1 MFPSQLATFPA
12 QYREEEASEEAS
24 QAAGGQAPL
33 PPLRLPSPLPCH
45 ACLHCGSPDSQLIA
59 ALVSITVITII
70 CFHLAP
76 AHFLTRKAA
85 CLSPL
90 LCPRMLPTGLPVL
103 RRKLGRHNEQLRP
116 QVTHTVLLK
125 VLERSCCFQNSGSPC
140 SYPPNHP
147 WFFKNNLPAQNCK
160 K

>member
-1 MFPSQLATFPA
+1 M
-12 QYREEEASEEAS
+12 EEAGGGRTVITYVPSRWQLSLPNTGKRQSEEAS

-33 PPLRLPSPLPCH
+33 PRCGCRPTLPVS
-45 ACLHCGSPDSQLIA
+45 CLHCGSPDSQLIA

-103 RRKLGRHNEQLRP
+103 KGGASRKTQRTAETSGYSYCAFKGSREELLLPEQWISL
-116 QVTHTVLLK
+116 QLSHQIIVVL
-125 VLERSCCFQNSGSPC
+125 
-140 SYPPNHP
+140 
-147 WFFKNNLPAQNCK
+147 
-160 K
+160 